1 MTPFLPHS
9 RWQLWPAILVIAGVL
24 LFWLGAWLE
33 FEVAIA
39 LGGIAALGGAGWFWR
54 TISLAELDVEAIR
67 ERIAERERAQADREL
82 QWETTRKTIENQ
94 LAQQSKQ
101 LATREAALSQKL
113 ITFHEWMEFPQPI
126 DLSSQQPAEASDA
139 DLLELA
145 RKDRL
150 LEELLKAE
158 TRRVFDDILR
168 NKYMIEGQFQPMLV
182 RDDVVSLVRRVAQI
196 YQPGVEQPLL
206 ETSMAQVLRAAS
218 RACLQFLVVMD
229 QLPWNVKE
237 QTFSSIY
244 GYVRQGVKA
253 YGMYKSV
260 EPYWGY
266 VNSAYILGRFALG
279 ANPLTMA
286 AWWFVGA
293 WGKEGA
299 KQLAT
304 QILQRQALVL
314 LQSCVRVI
322 AYETAAMYGG
332 DFRHRD
338 PNWIYAVELAEL
350 VHSFP
355 LSRESLAH
363 ALKETGSLQ
372 LRHEYDRVYL
382 YRCLAAH
389 ASAGPDRYRSEGL
402 LSMEEKL
409 AIARRLERFLEAFI
423 HGQTPERVAKWR
435 SDVEGRLGVK
445 LNVIAKAET
454 LSVEQQT
461 EEALRSLASFCIAIK
476 ELEPSALPVLL
487 NHCKLFVDLPPEKQ
501 QQIAAALEEN
511 PPFYFE
517 QPTIDVSSPVV
528 TKYLHDLAVLAAKT
542 APHEAVIDEMLVDVA
557 VYLRQDA
564 KKMRQQLDKQYV
576 HWLSDQLPTD
586 APERRFPP
594 PVARAVL
601 DVIGPH
607 EPVRFVYGNVSFE
620 WSEADAPVFPRQH
633 TWLVGVADRLVIFTI
648 ADRPM
653 LLWRADGDVAVE
665 RLRGYLAG
673 DVRLSGGRWLGDVR
687 TQQPLVRI
695 SGPLMGRQEAYF
707 KPLIECCESA
717 VKSKTPAPS

>member
-24 LFWLGAWLE
+24 LFWVGAWLE
-33 FEVAIA
+33 FEVAIV
-39 LGGIAALGGAGWFWR
+39 LGGIVALVGAGWFWR
-54 TISLAELDVEAIR
+54 TISLAELDLEALR

-82 QWETTRKTIENQ
+82 QWETTRKAIENQ

-126 DLSSQQPAEASDA
+126 DLSTQQPEEATDA

-182 RDDVVSLVRRVAQI
+182 RDDVISLVRRVAQI

-237 QTFSSIY
+237 QSFSSIY

-402 LSMEEKL
+402 LSMDEKL

-435 SDVEGRLGVK
+435 SDVENRLGVK

-461 EEALRSLASFCIAIK
+461 EEAIRSLASFAIAIK
-476 ELEPSALPVLL
+476 ELEPSALPALL
-487 NHCKLFVDLPPEKQ
+487 NHCKLFVDLPFEKQ
-501 QQIAAALEEN
+501 QAIAAALEEN

-576 HWLSDQLPTD
+576 HWLSDQLPAD

-620 WSEADAPVFPRQH
+620 WQEADAPVYPRQH

-653 LLWRADGDVAVE
+653 LLWRADGDVSLE
-665 RLRGYLAG
+665 RLPGLLAG
-673 DVRLSGGRWLGDVR
+673 DVRLTGGRWLGDVR
-687 TQQPLVRI
+687 TQQPRVRVG
-695 SGPLMGRQEAYF
+695 GPLMGRQEAYF
-707 KPLIECCESA
+707 KPLFDRCAASSTA
-717 VKSKTPAPS
+717 PA